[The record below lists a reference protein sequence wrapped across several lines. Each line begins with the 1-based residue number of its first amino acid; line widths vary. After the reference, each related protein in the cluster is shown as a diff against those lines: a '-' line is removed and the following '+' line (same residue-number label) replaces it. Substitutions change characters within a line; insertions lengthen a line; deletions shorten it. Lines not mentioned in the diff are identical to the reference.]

1 MVSSEGDQAGAIHAI
16 MDKIEADIL
25 PIVELDV
32 NLHTPRIFFQKDSSY
47 KCQFCTKICANVWVK
62 YEDVPTKILKRDS
75 RTNSS

>member
-16 MDKIEADIL
+16 MDKIP
-25 PIVELDV
+25 PIVELDM

-47 KCQFCTKICANVWVK
+47 KCQFCTKICAKVWVK
-62 YEDVPTKILKRDS
+62 YEDVPTKILKRDA